1 MKQSERNTHIL
12 EHIVS
17 YCFQIEETIQRFGDS
32 KEAFQTDAIYR
43 NAAAL
48 CILQIGE
55 LVGNLTDDFR
65 IQHPSIPWRQIK
77 AMRNIIAHRYG
88 TIDPDTTWEIMKDDI
103 PTLKNHCQFIIEQS
117 E

>member
-1 MKQSERNTHIL
+1 MKHPDRDSRIL

-17 YCFQIEETIQRFGDS
+17 YCLQIEETVQRFGDS
-32 KEAFQTDAIYR
+32 AEIFQEDAIYR

-55 LVGNLTDDFR
+55 LVGNLSEDFR
-65 IQHPSIPWRQIK
+65 AQHPSVPWRQIK
-77 AMRNIIAHRYG
+77 AMRNVVAHKYG
-88 TIDPDTTWEIMKDDI
+88 TIDPDTTWEIIKDDI
-103 PTLKNHCQFIIEQS
+103 PALKKYCQSILEQA